1 MKIQKTSLI
10 LTLVMSFMLSLP
22 LSGQNFSSWTY
33 TGQYHLQQCYGI
45 MEMSDGTM
53 AVKEAVFD
61 TDLAD
66 IGFNIYKLSPE
77 GELIDSLFIA
87 NNSIGGFDPMIRH
100 PHIPGRNI
108 DVTFYSEGVRVY
120 FKATHFTDDL

>member
-1 MKIQKTSLI
+1 
-10 LTLVMSFMLSLP
+10 
-22 LSGQNFSSWTY
+22 
-33 TGQYHLQQCYGI
+33 
-45 MEMSDGTM
+45 MSDGTM

-108 DVTFYSEGVRVY
+108 DVTFYSEG
-120 FKATHFTDDL
+120 